1 MHPVLF
7 ELSLGGWGRFT
18 VGTYGLFYAVGFL
31 LALRLAVFYARRDGI
46 EAGRIIDLGI
56 VALLAGFIGAK
67 LLLYAIDLRYYLSHP
82 IEMLHS
88 LRSAG
93 VFYGGLGLAV
103 AASLFYVRRH
113 RLPLGK
119 VADLAAPALSLGQG
133 IGRLGCFF
141 AGCCYGVHPWAVTF
155 TDVRAAERP
164 GATDGP
170 TSDPT
175 HHAAADFV
183 ILAITA
189 RQMRRRAFVASL
201 LDLSPFYSVFRAV
214 VETGGATRCGA
225 CSRRLPSTSQLISIP
240 VAVCRSSCSSFCRGG
255 RRGRGK
261 KPPADDATRARDG
274 ARRVGDGSRR
284 RRGDRLIGALTAPP
298 T

>member
-31 LALRLAVFYARRDGI
+31 LALRLAVSYARRDGI
-46 EAGRIIDLGI
+46 EPGRIIDLGI

-67 LLLYAIDLRYYLSHP
+67 LLLYAIDIRYYLSHP
-82 IEMLHS
+82 VEMLRS

-103 AASLFYVRRH
+103 AASLLYVRRH

-141 AGCCYGVHPWAVTF
+141 AGCCYGKACDLPWAVTF
-155 TDVRAAERP
+155 SDPRAAELTGVP
-164 GATDGP
+164 LGTPLHP
-170 TSDPT
+170 TQLY
-175 HHAAADFV
+175 HAAADFA

-189 RQMRRRAFVASL
+189 RQMRRRTFDGQVFWTYL
-201 LDLSPFYSVFRAV
+201 LLYSVLRAL
-214 VETGGATRCGA
+214 VEVWRGDSVRGLFFGG
-225 CSRRLPSTSQLISIP
+225 SLSTSQLISIP
-240 VAVCRSSCSSFCRGG
+240 VVILSIVMLIVLSRRAGDSAGTRS
-255 RRGRGK
+255 
-261 KPPADDATRARDG
+261 
-274 ARRVGDGSRR
+274 ARR
-284 RRGDRLIGALTAPP
+284 
-298 T
+298 

>member
-103 AASLFYVRRH
+103 AASLIYVRRH

-141 AGCCYGVHPWAVTF
+141 AGCCYGKACDLPWAVTF
-155 TDVRAAERP
+155 SDPRAAELTGVP
-164 GATDGP
+164 LGTALHP
-170 TSDPT
+170 TQLY
-175 HHAAADFV
+175 HAAADFV
-183 ILAITA
+183 ILAVTA
-189 RQMRRRAFVASL
+189 RQMRRRTFDGQVFWTYL
-201 LDLSPFYSVFRAV
+201 LLYSVLRAL
-214 VETGGATRCGA
+214 VEIWRGDTVRGVFFDG
-225 CSRRLPSTSQLISIP
+225 SLSTSQLISIP
-240 VAVCRSSCSSFCRGG
+240 VAVLSIVMLVVLS
-255 RRGRGK
+255 RR
-261 KPPADDATRARDG
+261 ATGASG
-274 ARRVGDGSRR
+274 TKSARR
-284 RRGDRLIGALTAPP
+284 
-298 T
+298 

>member
-31 LALRLAVFYARRDGI
+31 LALRLAVYYARRDGI
-46 EAGRIIDLGI
+46 EAGRVVDLGI

-67 LLLYAIDLRYYLSHP
+67 LLLYAIDIRYYMDHP
-82 IEMLHS
+82 IEMLRS

-103 AASLFYVRRH
+103 AASLIYVRRQ

-119 VADLAAPALSLGQG
+119 VADLASPALSLGQG

-141 AGCCYGVHPWAVTF
+141 AGCCYGKACDLPWAVTF
-155 TDVRAAERP
+155 SDPRAAELTGVP
-164 GATDGP
+164 LGAPLHP
-170 TSDPT
+170 TQLY
-175 HHAAADFV
+175 HAAADFA

-189 RQMRRRAFVASL
+189 RQMKRRTFDGQVFWTYL
-201 LDLSPFYSVFRAV
+201 LLYSVLRAL
-214 VETGGATRCGA
+214 VEIWRGDTVRGVFFGG
-225 CSRRLPSTSQLISIP
+225 SLSTSQLISIP
-240 VAVCRSSCSSFCRGG
+240 VALLSIVMLVVLS
-255 RRGRGK
+255 RR
-261 KPPADDATRARDG
+261 ATRASG
-274 ARRVGDGSRR
+274 KKSARR
-284 RRGDRLIGALTAPP
+284 
-298 T
+298 